1 MDGLSRLI
9 QSLELQGRLDLR
21 CEFAAPWSA
30 DHALM
35 PPGQAPYHI
44 VLSGQ
49 CRVELPALA
58 LSLVLTAGDVLLLPR
73 GARHRMCDTGRGH
86 TDPSDAVPPILR
98 IASQGL
104 LPVKHNLAPA
114 QPAEVEILCG
124 VFEFPVRRRGLL
136 IDALPEAL
144 VISTHE
150 RPEFE
155 NLRGLLRLMALES
168 AQSRAGG
175 QAIVNQLSTALFS
188 LLLRAHLESQ
198 ALPPGALA
206 LLADAQLRP
215 TLTAMLDE
223 PARAW
228 SVAELAGLAHMSRPN
243 FARVFAALSG
253 STPIQ
258 LLTQLRMEQAAALL
272 QRGEHSVGEV
282 AERVGY
288 QSEAAFNRAFTR
300 HVGTGPGS
308 FRRRAGADGVAGA
321 ESDT

>member
-1 MDGLSRLI
+1 MDGLSHLI
-9 QSLELQGRLDLR
+9 QSLQLHGRLDLR

-30 DHALM
+30 DHGRM

-44 VLSGQ
+44 VLCGQ
-49 CRVELPALA
+49 CRLA
-58 LSLVLTAGDVLLLPR
+58 LPELGLDLSLAAGDILLLPR
-73 GARHRMCDTGRGH
+73 GARHRLGDTAR
-86 TDPSDAVPPILR
+86 VPEGASSQALPVLR
-98 IASQGL
+98 RAPLGL
-104 LPVKHNLAPA
+104 LPVKHNLAPT

-124 VFEFPVRRRGLL
+124 VFEFPAQRHGLL

-144 VISTHE
+144 IVSTRE

-155 NLRGLLRLMALES
+155 NLRGLVQLMALES

-175 QAIVNQLSTALFS
+175 QAIVNQLSAALFT

-198 ALPPGALA
+198 ALPAGALA

-215 TLTAMLDE
+215 ALTAMLDQ

-228 SVAELAGLAHMSRPN
+228 SVAELAELAHMSRPN

-258 LLTQLRMEQAAALL
+258 WLTRLRMEKAAALL
-272 QRGEHSVGEV
+272 QSGGHSVGEV

-300 HVGTGPGS
+300 HAGTGPGS
-308 FRRRAGADGVAGA
+308 FRRRVRAGDVADAG
-321 ESDT
+321 